1 MTLGQVV
8 RSGAGAA
15 GPNPR
20 GGTEPPGRRRRFP
33 VAAAELGE
41 RGAAPRERRGE
52 ERSGAEGVGAAAR
65 GWAPEVGACGS
76 AALRPSAGPAASRV
90 PARLLPVSKL
100 IAVSNFRVSCL

>member
-1 MTLGQVV
+1 MGQVV

-41 RGAAPRERRGE
+41 RGAAPRERRGA
-52 ERSGAEGVGAAAR
+52 ERRGSGLPPAGG
-65 GWAPEVGACGS
+65 
-76 AALRPSAGPAASRV
+76 LRRSV
-90 PARLLPVSKL
+90 PAVLQRYVPRPVRLLLASL
-100 IAVSNFRVSCL
+100 RVFCL